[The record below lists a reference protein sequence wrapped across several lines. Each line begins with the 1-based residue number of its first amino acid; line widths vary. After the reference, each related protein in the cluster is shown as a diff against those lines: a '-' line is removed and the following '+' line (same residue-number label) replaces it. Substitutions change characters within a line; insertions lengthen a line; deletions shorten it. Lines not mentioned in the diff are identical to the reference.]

1 METSQN
7 LVGNWL
13 KMIVFAGISLALVL
27 GTFFLE
33 GRLSAG
39 GLSKHVDDYYR
50 SVEFLQN
57 RGILFEYQ
65 YKDYLSRN
73 YSSDSSDMSGIYTI
87 TGPVNAHILQD
98 GSYLLELGNG
108 GNLLETERGKFWAN
122 FSGTTHRSAI
132 YVDSVVLIP
141 DQAVFD
147 ADYDGT
153 RLTLNVYDGD
163 VYVGFLPAKLSV
175 RKFMDP
181 YSSIFINRL
190 LVPRGNSLTV
200 PMSKVTEEISP
211 LLYSK
216 LVKEFKL
223 ASLSSEAKDSDWVK
237 FNMKKDKARL
247 ENMRQ
252 QFSADILDGGKKVH
266 EGFLSDF
273 IFWSEENLTFVPAKK
288 HKMYLDHLFNYLDD
302 AIFYANQDLQDE
314 ADKNMQ
320 LFVSYMSILNQDI
333 LQTEEFEQRFN
344 SYTKKLE
351 IFGPGDGVY
360 EIMKELLAQRFV
372 AGKDR
377 TAIVAS
383 FWNDVY
389 KGLNSSDTLAEEAL
403 NSYYEYFD
411 KTRAKNTQGEVDENF
426 YRMYLAYQNQLFDNL
441 LLKYPLFYRDGYF
454 SIKTIFEND
463 LLSLYESG
471 QMKDEL
477 KQAFVNSKINFM
489 KRLRRFFFDGQIDV
503 KKAKEI
509 YKRLFAEINDLMPK
523 DNSGLAVVKLF
534 ESQLADMDDFW
545 GYLEA
550 PEYHSTSYGST
561 HDERYKLYLQD
572 RKTILSFT
580 NIKQNVLGEAPVQ
593 NIKKSIQEI
602 TDSVQQAFQANTDVS
617 NLEIGKIEKE
627 DQRFI
632 PVNFVLGGYPVT
644 GTYDRDNDAVKE
656 VVVYDEEVSER
667 AVKLDD
673 LLQLLQQKF
682 AELSSKELE
691 NYGEETIETTAQR
704 TARNF
709 IAKKIADLG
718 FNVKAENVK
727 VVDQLNVVYRIE
739 NTTFKERTDMK
750 VTFDVL
756 MNGELITNALV
767 TIKGEPQILNGKY
780 TFEEFAGLMTVEK
793 GIAR

>member
-1 METSQN
+1 
-7 LVGNWL
+7 
-13 KMIVFAGISLALVL
+13 MIVFAGISLALVF
-27 GTFFLE
+27 GTFVLE
-33 GRLSAG
+33 G
-39 GLSKHVDDYYR
+39 
-50 SVEFLQN
+50 
-57 RGILFEYQ
+57 
-65 YKDYLSRN
+65 
-73 YSSDSSDMSGIYTI
+73 T
-87 TGPVNAHILQD
+87 
-98 GSYLLELGNG
+98 
-108 GNLLETERGKFWAN
+108 
-122 FSGTTHRSAI
+122 FSGKNDVLGAKFTTFNYTGDNFIPDNGIMRFEGVSEMTVKSI
-132 YVDSVVLIP
+132 KDKNYVFDLKAGKVWADFAYSDAKVNFMIGKVVLIP
-141 DQAVFD
+141 DQGVFD
-147 ADYDGT
+147 AFYDGF
-153 RLTLNVYDGD
+153 RLELNVYDGD
-163 VYVGFLPAKLSV
+163 VYVGFLPESSELSSYV
-175 RKFMDP
+175 DP
-181 YSSIFINRL
+181 YSELFLNRL
-190 LVPRGNSLTV
+190 MVPRDNRLTV
-200 PMSKVTEEISP
+200 PMEKVTTEISP

-223 ASLSSEAKDSDWVK
+223 ASLTDELRNADWLKNNQQKDREAFELV
-237 FNMKKDKARL
+237 
-247 ENMRQ
+247 RQ

-273 IFWSEENLTFVPAKK
+273 IFWSEENLTFVPAKEN
-288 HKMYLDHLFNYLDD
+288 KMYLDHLFNYLDD
-302 AIFYANQDLQDE
+302 AIFYANQSLKDE

-320 LFVSYMSILNQDI
+320 LFVSYMSTLNPEI

-344 SYTKKLE
+344 SYTRKLE

-360 EIMKELLAQRFV
+360 EIMKELLTQRFA
-372 AGKDR
+372 AGKDH

-403 NSYYEYFD
+403 NSYYQYFD

-550 PEYHSTSYGST
+550 PEYHSTAYGST

-602 TDSVQQAFQANTDVS
+602 TDSVQQAFQLNADVS
-617 NLEIGKIEKE
+617 NLEIGKIDKE

-632 PVNFVLGGYPVT
+632 PVKFVLGGYPVT

-656 VVVYDEEVSER
+656 VVVYDEEVVER

-756 MNGELITNALV
+756 MNGELIINALV

-793 GIAR
+793 SIAR